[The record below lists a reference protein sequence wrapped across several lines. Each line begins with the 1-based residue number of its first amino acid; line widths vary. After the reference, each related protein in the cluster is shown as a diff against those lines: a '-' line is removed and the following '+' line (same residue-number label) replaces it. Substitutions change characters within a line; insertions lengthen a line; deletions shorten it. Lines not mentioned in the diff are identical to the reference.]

1 MHHHSRFFV
10 SILHGDD
17 VPVLSESTNILF
29 DLTSLLGV
37 LIAESGTEVAS
48 EEEKTAADGE
58 DDDDNEDTFK
68 AASFSAILF
77 VLFGLEFVVLETDGG
92 DGVDFS
98 RAILSFTDKGAGDA
112 SDILK

>member
-1 MHHHSRFFV
+1 M
-10 SILHGDD
+10 HGD
-17 VPVLSESTNILF
+17 VPELSESTNILF

-48 EEEKTAADGE
+48 EEEETTADGE

-77 VLFGLEFVVLETDGG
+77 VLFGLEFVVVETDGG

-98 RAILSFTDKGAGDA
+98 RAILSFTDKGTGDA